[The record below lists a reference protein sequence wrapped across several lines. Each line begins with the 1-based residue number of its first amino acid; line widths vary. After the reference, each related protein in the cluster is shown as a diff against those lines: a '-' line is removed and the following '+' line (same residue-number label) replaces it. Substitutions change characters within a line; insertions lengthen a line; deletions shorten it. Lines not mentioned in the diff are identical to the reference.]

1 MAEKNPISPSG
12 VAMEPADI
20 PQSAAQTSSVV
31 PAPPGLKIAGIYQ
44 DVARRAWIGDLWNRV
59 ADLAGPDAVPI
70 TAWSLEELSRAPAFQ
85 EAVSAAVV
93 ADVLVISIHAG
104 DHLPPVLCA
113 WIDSWRPRRQR
124 HGGSLIVLLGV
135 AAGQPEIPLARAKD
149 YLSAIARGSGLDF
162 QFCEHLDAPHCPE
175 TTAPDRA
182 SSPETN
188 PLHQPDQPASAA
200 SD

>member
-1 MAEKNPISPSG
+1 
-12 VAMEPADI
+12 MEPAKI
-20 PQSAAQTSSVV
+20 QQPIAKTSSDV

-44 DVARRAWIGDLWNRV
+44 DVESRGWIGDLWDRV

-85 EAVSAAVV
+85 EAVSAAAV

-104 DHLPPVLCA
+104 AQLPPALCA
-113 WIDSWRPRRQR
+113 WIDSWLPHRQR
-124 HGGSLIVLLGV
+124 RDGSLIVLLGV
-135 AAGQPEIPLARAKD
+135 AAGQPEIPLALAKD

-162 QFCEHLDAPHCPE
+162 QFCEHLDAPRC
-175 TTAPDRA
+175 TTTPAPDRA

-188 PLHQPDQPASAA
+188 SLHPPDQAASAA

>member
-1 MAEKNPISPSG
+1 
-12 VAMEPADI
+12 MEPANI
-20 PQSAAQTSSVV
+20 QQPIAKTSSDV
-31 PAPPGLKIAGIYQ
+31 PAPPGLKIAGVYQ
-44 DVARRAWIGDLWNRV
+44 DIESRARIGDLWDRV

-85 EAVSAAVV
+85 EAVSAAAV

-104 DHLPPVLCA
+104 DQLPPALCA
-113 WIDSWRPRRQR
+113 WIDSWLPLRQR
-124 HGGSLIVLLGV
+124 HDGSLIILLGV
-135 AAGQPEIPLARAKD
+135 AAGQPEIPLARAKE

-162 QFCEHLDAPHCPE
+162 QFCEHLEASHCPK
-175 TTAPDRA
+175 TPAPDRH

-188 PLHQPDQPASAA
+188 PIHPPDLPASAS